1 MVMTAA
7 FQTAIFNDED
17 KAREALEAVRWPDGP
32 VCPHCENAA
41 ADKIA
46 KVEGKKHSHR
56 SGLYYCNECQ
66 GQFTVTVGTVFERS
80 KIPLSKWWL
89 AVHLLNSSKKGF
101 SAHQLHRTLK
111 VTYKTAW
118 FMMHRIREAMRTGG
132 LAPMGGGGKT
142 VEADETYIGRLKGQP
157 IRRGPSSHKN
167 TVLTLVERGGSARS
181 FHVDGTRYA
190 DLAPIIRE
198 HIARESALMTD
209 EAVWYKEPG
218 RRFSSH
224 ETVRHGQDE
233 YVRGH
238 VHTNTV
244 EGFYS
249 IFKRGMK
256 GVYQHCAEKHP
267 EVADRSKRF
276 AGNNLACGNC
286 HLQAGTKKFGV
297 PLFGLFGEFPLYSA
311 RLGAQITIEE
321 RLNSCMTRS
330 MNGRPLPVAAPEM
343 QAMVAYIKFLSTGV
357 APGQRLPG
365 LGVGKMPELDR
376 AADPA
381 RGEAGYATA
390 CVACHGPNGA
400 GIRRSL
406 PTTDLGYMVPPLWG
420 GDSFNDGA
428 GMARLITAANFLHF
442 NMPHGVDYTNP
453 QLSPEQAWDIAAYVI
468 SQPRPH
474 KAGLDKDF
482 PDRLEKPVDTPYG
495 PYADG
500 FSEQQHKYGPF
511 APIRAAI
518 AKLKAEQKGAPAP
531 APR

>member
-1 MVMTAA
+1 MPMAPVGFRAVIGVAA
-7 FQTAIFNDED
+7 LA
-17 KAREALEAVRWPDGP
+17 ALWLSGWPKG
-32 VCPHCENAA
+32 
-41 ADKIA
+41 
-46 KVEGKKHSHR
+46 
-56 SGLYYCNECQ
+56 
-66 GQFTVTVGTVFERS
+66 
-80 KIPLSKWWL
+80 L
-89 AVHLLNSSKKGF
+89 AVTASSAQDAG
-101 SAHQLHRTLK
+101 A
-111 VTYKTAW
+111 AIW
-118 FMMHRIREAMRTGG
+118 
-132 LAPMGGGGKT
+132 T
-142 VEADETYIGRLKGQP
+142 VPEIGALPNNANGRLV
-157 IRRGPSSHKN
+157 RRGRDLI
-167 TVLTLVERGGSARS
+167 TAT
-181 FHVDGTRYA
+181 YA
-190 DLAPIIRE
+190 
-198 HIARESALMTD
+198 HI
-209 EAVWYKEPG
+209 G
-218 RRFSSH
+218 
-224 ETVRHGQDE
+224 
-233 YVRGH
+233 
-238 VHTNTV
+238 
-244 EGFYS
+244 
-249 IFKRGMK
+249 
-256 GVYQHCAEKHP
+256 P

-381 RGEAGYATA
+381 RGKAGYATA

-406 PTTDLGYMVPPLWG
+406 PTTDLDYMVPPLWG